1 MESGCAKLTQK
12 PVLKQCG
19 PADRIHPRLM
29 ICGVVHCGFDLALLS
44 FADLLFYLNDALSM
58 RDGEDHMLLAE
69 GLTSQ
74 ITGRALG

>member
-1 MESGCAKLTQK
+1 
-12 PVLKQCG
+12 
-19 PADRIHPRLM
+19 M